1 MHNWITKSIR
11 VYNKSIN
18 SYFSE
23 NTAKKFLHSKN
34 IVCFFILTSFAL
46 ALKLLSLSQH
56 SEKTTLIISC
66 MLHCVLLTFPL
77 CHHFHSVLSK
87 LLQSSYLHCCFHLCL
102 LAICL
107 LPLMAILWATDSQFL
122 IKNQATSENQTLSV
136 SLFIL
141 FMFLLDLHHFF
152 KAKASCHFKTSNV
165 LWLWSKTEKSV
176 IKWNGMV
183 FSEEILIMN

>member
-1 MHNWITKSIR
+1 MFIIT
-11 VYNKSIN
+11 V
-18 SYFSE
+18 
-23 NTAKKFLHSKN
+23 L
-34 IVCFFILTSFAL
+34 ILTVLRTQQKKSSVPWILYVFLFSPPLPWLWSFYL
-46 ALKLLSLSQH
+46 YPNTQK
-56 SEKTTLIISC
+56 KTTLIISC

-87 LLQSSYLHCCFHLCL
+87 FLQSSYLHCCFHLCL

-107 LPLMAILWATDSQFL
+107 LVLMAILWATDLQFL
-122 IKNQATSENQTLSV
+122 IKNQATSENQALSV

-165 LWLWSKTEKSV
+165 LWLWSKIEKSV

-183 FSEEILIMN
+183 FSEEILMMN